1 MTAAEAS
8 LAADPTPRTPAAEIH
23 RFIRDAFGK
32 IGVPEPDC
40 ETIARLMTR
49 ADLTGAD
56 AHGVFRMPQYIE
68 RMKGGG
74 VARNPTITVE
84 RNAPATAL
92 VDGGNGMGHLVM
104 SKAVDTAV
112 EIAAET
118 GVAWV
123 GVRRSN
129 HAGPAA
135 LYVEKP
141 IERGMVGIYAVVAS
155 ANHMPIW
162 GGAELLLGTNPIAF
176 GIPAGEEPPIVLDI
190 ATSVTSYGNIKKH
203 VLNNQPLEEGWMVNR
218 ETGLPVTDPAEV
230 PLGALLPIGGYKGS
244 GLCLMIG
251 LLGGPL
257 NRAAFGRDVVDF
269 NADPN
274 SETNTGHFLIVLD
287 VSRFLPLD
295 EFKADIDRHIRD
307 LRSSRL
313 MPGHD
318 RIRIPGEARV
328 ERIAERSEKG
338 VPLSPALLANLDKLA
353 DQLEIARSGGGS

>member
-1 MTAAEAS
+1 MTAAETES
-8 LAADPTPRTPAAEIH
+8 TPRTPASEIH
-23 RFIRDAFGK
+23 RFIREAFAK
-32 IGVPEPDC
+32 VGVPDGDC

-56 AHGVFRMPQYIE
+56 AHGIFRMPQYMARLE
-68 RMKGGG
+68 GGG
-74 VARNPTITVE
+74 VARTPNITVE
-84 RNAPATAL
+84 RTAPATAL
-92 VDGGNGMGHLVM
+92 VDGDNGMGHLIM
-104 SKAVDTAV
+104 TKAVDTAV
-112 EIAAET
+112 DIAAET

-176 GIPAGEEPPIVLDI
+176 GIPAGEEAPIVLDI

-218 ETGLPVTDPAEV
+218 ETGLPLTDPAEV

-244 GLCLMIG
+244 GLCLVLG

-269 NADPN
+269 NADAN
-274 SETNTGHFLIVLD
+274 SETNTGHFVIVLD
-287 VSRFLPLD
+287 VSRFLKLD

-307 LRSSRL
+307 LRSSKV

-328 ERIAERSEKG
+328 ERIAERTRAG
-338 VPLSPALLANLDKLA
+338 VPLSPALLDSLGNLA
-353 DQLEIARSGGGS
+353 DRLGIAPLGKGG

>member
-1 MTAAEAS
+1 MTTATPAGTETA
-8 LAADPTPRTPAAEIH
+8 PRTSSAEIR
-23 RFIRDAFGK
+23 RFIHDAFAKVGMADADANT
-32 IGVPEPDC
+32 VAE
-40 ETIARLMTR
+40 LMTR

-56 AHGVFRMPQYIE
+56 AHGVFRLPQYIARIE
-68 RMKGGG
+68 AGG
-74 VARNPTITVE
+74 VTVNPSITVE
-84 RNAPATAL
+84 RTAPATAT
-92 VDGGNGMGHLVM
+92 VDGGNGMGHLIM
-104 SKAVDTAV
+104 TRAVDTAV

-141 IERGMVGIYAVVAS
+141 VEHGMVGLYSVVAS

-162 GGAELLLGTNPIAF
+162 GGAESLLGTNPIAF
-176 GIPAGEEPPIVLDI
+176 GIPAGEEPPIILDI
-190 ATSVTSYGNIKKH
+190 ATSVTSYGNIKNH
-203 VLNNQPLEEGWMVNR
+203 VLNNQPLEEGWMVSR
-218 ETGLPVTDPAEV
+218 ETGLPITDPAEV
-230 PLGALLPIGGYKGS
+230 PNGVLLPIGGYKGS
-244 GLCLMIG
+244 GLCLVLG

-269 NADPN
+269 NADAKG
-274 SETNTGHFLIVLD
+274 ETNTGHFIVVVD
-287 VSRFLPLD
+287 VKRFLALD

-328 ERIAERSEKG
+328 ERIAERSRDG
-338 VPLSPALLANLDKLA
+338 VPLSAALLGKLE
-353 DQLEIARSGGGS
+353 DLARSLGITPIAGGG

>member
-1 MTAAEAS
+1 MTTAEAT
-8 LAADPTPRTPAAEIH
+8 APDRVARTPSGEVH
-23 RFIRDAFGK
+23 RFIRDAFVKVGL
-32 IGVPEPDC
+32 PEADA
-40 ETIARLMTR
+40 ETVAGLMAR

-56 AHGVFRMPQYIE
+56 AHGIFRLPQYVARIE
-68 RMKGGG
+68 EGG
-74 VARNPTITVE
+74 VATNPRITVE
-84 RNAPATAL
+84 RTAPATAL

-104 SKAVDTAV
+104 SRAVDTAI

-123 GVRRSN
+123 GARRSN

-141 IERGMVGIYAVVAS
+141 LEHGMIGVYSVVAS

-162 GGAELLLGTNPIAF
+162 GGSEPLLGTNPIAF
-176 GIPAGEEPPIVLDI
+176 GVPAGEEPPVILDI
-190 ATSVTSYGNIKKH
+190 ATSVTSYGTIKNH

-218 ETGLPVTDPAEV
+218 ETGQPIIDPADV
-230 PLGALLPIGGYKGS
+230 PKGVLLPIGGYKGS
-244 GLCLMIG
+244 GICLMLG

-257 NRAAFGRDVVDF
+257 NRAAFGREVVDF
-269 NADPN
+269 NADTN

-287 VSRFLPLD
+287 IKRFLPLA
-295 EFKADIDRHIRD
+295 EFKADIDRHVRD

-318 RIRIPGEARV
+318 RIHIPGEGRV
-328 ERIAERSEKG
+328 ARIAERSRNG
-338 VPLSPALLANLDKLA
+338 IPLSLALVGKLDELAKRLGIKPI
-353 DQLEIARSGGGS
+353 QGAR

>member
-1 MTAAEAS
+1 MTAVETLSTAEN
-8 LAADPTPRTPAAEIH
+8 PRTPAADIH
-23 RFIRDAFGK
+23 RFIRDAFAT
-32 IGVPEPDC
+32 IGVPEADC

-56 AHGVFRMPQYIE
+56 AHGVFRLPQYIE
-68 RMKGGG
+68 RMKSGG
-74 VARNPTITVE
+74 VERDPTITVE

-104 SKAVDTAV
+104 TRAVDTAV

-141 IERGMVGIYAVVAS
+141 VERGMVGLYSVVAS

-162 GGAELLLGTNPIAF
+162 GGAETLLGTNPIAF
-176 GIPAGEEPPIVLDI
+176 GVPAGDEPPIVLDI

-218 ETGLPVTDPAEV
+218 ETGLPLTDPAEV

-244 GLCLMIG
+244 GLCLMLG

-269 NADPN
+269 NADRD
-274 SETNTGHFLIVLD
+274 SITNTGHFVIVLD

-313 MPGHD
+313 MPGFD

-338 VPLSPALLANLDKLA
+338 VPLSPALLGNLAELA
-353 DQLEIARSGGGS
+353 DRLGITRIGGGR

>member
-1 MTAAEAS
+1 MTAVEA
-8 LAADPTPRTPAAEIH
+8 LAAEQTPRTPASEIR
-23 RFIRDAFGK
+23 RFIRDAFATV
-32 IGVPEPDC
+32 GVPAADC

-56 AHGVFRMPQYIE
+56 AHGIFRLPQYVARIE
-68 RMKGGG
+68 GNG
-74 VARNPTITVE
+74 VARDPTITVE

-104 SKAVDTAV
+104 TKAVDTAV

-141 IERGMVGIYAVVAS
+141 VERGMVGIYSVVAS

-162 GGAELLLGTNPIAF
+162 GGSETLLGTNPIAF
-176 GIPAGEEPPIVLDI
+176 GIPAGEEPPIILDI
-190 ATSVTSYGNIKKH
+190 ATSVTSYGTIKQH
-203 VLNNQPLEEGWMVNR
+203 VLNGEPLEEGWMVNR
-218 ETGLPVTDPAEV
+218 ETGEPLTDPAEV

-244 GLCLMIG
+244 GLCLMLG

-269 NADPN
+269 NADRN
-274 SETNTGHFLIVLD
+274 SETNTGHFVIVLD
-287 VSRFLPLD
+287 VSRFLPID
-295 EFKADIDRHIRD
+295 DFKADIDRHIRD

-318 RIRIPGEARV
+318 RIRIPGEARA
-328 ERIAERSEKG
+328 ERIRERSDKG
-338 VPLSPALLANLDKLA
+338 VPLSPPLLANLGQLA
-353 DQLEIARSGGGS
+353 DRLGIPPIGAGG

>member
-1 MTAAEAS
+1 MTAAEAP
-8 LAADPTPRTPAAEIH
+8 AAKSIPRTPASEIH
-23 RFIRDAFGK
+23 RYIRDAFAK
-32 IGVPEPDC
+32 VGVPATDC
-40 ETIARLMTR
+40 ETLARLMTR

-56 AHGVFRMPQYIE
+56 AHGIFRMPQYIE
-68 RMKGGG
+68 RMEGGG
-74 VARNPTITVE
+74 VARTPNITVE
-84 RNAPATAL
+84 RTAPATAL
-92 VDGGNGMGHLVM
+92 VDGDNGMGHLIM
-104 SKAVDTAV
+104 TKAVDTAV
-112 EIAAET
+112 DLAEET

-162 GGAELLLGTNPIAF
+162 GGADMLLGTNPIAF

-230 PLGALLPIGGYKGS
+230 PMGALLPIGGYKGS
-244 GLCLMIG
+244 GLCLVLG

-269 NADPN
+269 NADATT
-274 SETNTGHFLIVLD
+274 ETNTGHFVIVLD
-287 VSRFLPLD
+287 IKRFLPLD
-295 EFKADIDRHIRD
+295 DFKADIDRHIRD
-307 LRSSRL
+307 LRASKV

-328 ERIAERSEKG
+328 ERIAERTEKG
-338 VPLSPALLANLDKLA
+338 VPLTPALLDKLGELA
-353 DQLEIARSGGGS
+353 DRLGIDPIRAGR

>member
-1 MTAAEAS
+1 MPTVTVSDVVRTAPS
-8 LAADPTPRTPAAEIH
+8 EIH
-23 RFIRDAFGK
+23 RFIRDAFVKVGL
-32 IGVPEPDC
+32 PEADC

-49 ADLTGAD
+49 ADVTGAD
-56 AHGVFRMPQYIE
+56 AHGIFRVPQY
-68 RMKGGG
+68 
-74 VARNPTITVE
+74 VARIEGGAIAMTPNISVE
-84 RNAPATAL
+84 RTAPATAL
-92 VDGGNGMGHLVM
+92 VDGDDGMGHLIM
-104 SKAVDTAV
+104 TKAVDTAV

-141 IERGMVGIYAVVAS
+141 VEHGMVGLYSVVAS

-162 GGAELLLGTNPIAF
+162 GGAETLLGTNPIAF
-176 GIPAGEEPPIVLDI
+176 GIPAGEEPPVILDI
-190 ATSVTSYGNIKKH
+190 STSVTSYGNIKNH

-218 ETGLPVTDPAEV
+218 ETGAPITDPAEV
-230 PLGALLPIGGYKGS
+230 PNGALLPIGGYKGS
-244 GLCLMIG
+244 GLCLILG

-269 NADPN
+269 NADRT
-274 SETNTGHFLIVLD
+274 SKTNTGHFVVVLD
-287 VSRFLPLD
+287 IKRFLALD
-295 EFKADIDRHIRD
+295 DFKADIDRHLRE
-307 LRSSRL
+307 LRSSRP

-318 RIRIPGEARV
+318 RIRIPGEARA

-338 VPLSPALLANLDKLA
+338 VPLSKVLIANLDELA
-353 DQLEIARSGGGS
+353 ARLDIKPIGEGG

>member
-1 MTAAEAS
+1 MTAAEA
-8 LAADPTPRTPAAEIH
+8 LASEHPPRTPAGEIH
-23 RFIRDAFGK
+23 RFIRDAFAK
-32 IGVPEPDC
+32 IGVPEGDC
-40 ETIARLMTR
+40 EIIARLMTR

-56 AHGVFRMPQYIE
+56 AHGVFRLPQYIA
-68 RMKGGG
+68 RMEGGG
-74 VARNPTITVE
+74 VERDPTITVE

-104 SKAVDTAV
+104 TKAVDTAV

-141 IERGMVGIYAVVAS
+141 VERGMIGLYSVVAS

-162 GGAELLLGTNPIAF
+162 GGAETLLGTNPIAA
-176 GIPAGEEPPIVLDI
+176 GIPAGEEPPVILDI

-203 VLNNQPLEEGWMVNR
+203 VLNDQPLEEGWMVNR
-218 ETGLPVTDPAEV
+218 ETGLPLTDPAEV
-230 PLGALLPIGGYKGS
+230 PQGALLPIGGYKGS
-244 GLCLMIG
+244 GLCLVLG

-269 NADPN
+269 NADQN
-274 SETNTGHFLIVLD
+274 SITNTGHFVIVLD
-287 VSRFLPLD
+287 VGRFLKLD
-295 EFKADIDRHIRD
+295 DFKADIDRHIRE
-307 LRSSRL
+307 LRSSKL

-328 ERIAERSEKG
+328 ERIKERGEKG

-353 DQLEIARSGGGS
+353 DRLGIARIGGGG